1 MRPSLNALFAFSV
14 NSSSIRMVNFSCC
27 VEFALTT
34 TSARSVT
41 RIVTPRPTHAALHME
56 AGVNA

>member
-34 TSARSVT
+34 SARGVT
-41 RIVTPRPTHAALHME
+41 RRVTPQPMHAALHME